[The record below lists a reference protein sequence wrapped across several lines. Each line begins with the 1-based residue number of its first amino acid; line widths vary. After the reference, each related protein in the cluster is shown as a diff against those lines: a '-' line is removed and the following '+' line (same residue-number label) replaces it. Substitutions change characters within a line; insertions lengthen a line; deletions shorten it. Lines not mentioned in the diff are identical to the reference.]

1 MFPTPSF
8 ILTDISYMEDN
19 TRQESPQ
26 QAQQSIDKSKQEKVV
41 YRTAR
46 SCSLVNG
53 LLVIFK
59 LVAGILG
66 MSLAMMADAVHSL
79 SDYLTDL
86 LILYRLRMER
96 KPKNDE
102 HDYGYGRVAVFAAG
116 VTGIVLFILGIMLF
130 YLAIQRMVLN
140 FSDFSIPRPG
150 MIALIAALVSIVV
163 KAVIWL
169 IVSRRGEAVSSEL
182 LMVRA
187 WQHRNDALTSIGT
200 TLGIAGAMFLGS
212 KWRIM
217 DPITCIIVFFFIMKI
232 AWIFV
237 KGSFYQLTDK
247 SLPLDVESRIAEI
260 ARQEENVVDVYQVLT
275 RRIGSNAAIE
285 LRIGI
290 DGNTPLKEAY
300 AHVQHIESRLMEEFG
315 EGTHIGVRIEPAT

>member
-1 MFPTPSF
+1 
-8 ILTDISYMEDN
+8 
-19 TRQESPQ
+19 
-26 QAQQSIDKSKQEKVV
+26 
-41 YRTAR
+41 
-46 SCSLVNG
+46 
-53 LLVIFK
+53 
-59 LVAGILG
+59 

-86 LILYRLRMER
+86 LIMYRLRMER

-102 HDYGYGRVAVFAAG
+102 HDYGYGRVAVLAAG
-116 VTGIVLFILGIMLF
+116 VTGIALFILGILLF
-130 YLAIQRMVLN
+130 YMAIERMVLN

-150 MIALIAALVSIVV
+150 LIALIAALVSIAV
-163 KAVIWL
+163 KALTWL

-212 KWRIM
+212 KWRIL

-232 AWIFV
+232 AWLFV
-237 KGSFYQLTDK
+237 KGAYYQLTDK